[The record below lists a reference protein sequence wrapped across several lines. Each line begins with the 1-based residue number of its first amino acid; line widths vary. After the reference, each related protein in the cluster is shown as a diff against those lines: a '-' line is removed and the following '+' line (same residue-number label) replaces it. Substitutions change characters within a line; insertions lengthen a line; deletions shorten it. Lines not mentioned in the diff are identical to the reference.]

1 MCPEHQILSVY
12 LDGELPSPWKE
23 KMENHLAECPG
34 CRKKLEAYRALS
46 VSGAM
51 KAAESFRLE
60 SAKERVWRNL
70 ETGRGERPSPK
81 AGTMYHAPSI
91 WRKSV
96 SLPLPAVAAAAL
108 LIVLGMFWLTGPAKE
123 AETRNTIIAADA
135 DFETPGIIPVSDM
148 NGVLQYLGNRDS
160 GDFLILR
167 LPESRNFMSSGE
179 PTIMKAADYTRRKLQ
194 Q

>member
-23 KMENHLAECPG
+23 KMENHLAGCLA
-34 CRKKLEAYRALS
+34 CRKKLEAFRA

-51 KAAESFRLE
+51 KAGEMSMPE

-70 ETGRGERPSPK
+70 EAGRQGALPAR
-81 AGTMYHAPSI
+81 GHRAPSI

-96 SLPLPAVAAAAL
+96 SIPLPAAAAAAL
-108 LIVLGMFWLTGPAKE
+108 LIVLGALWLLRPAGE
-123 AETRNTIIAADA
+123 AEARNTIIAADT

-148 NGVLQYLGNRDS
+148 DGVLQYLGNRDS

-179 PTIMKAADYTRRKLQ
+179 PTIMKAADYTRRKLRQ
-194 Q
+194 

>member
-23 KMENHLAECPG
+23 KMEDHLAGCPG
-34 CRKKLEAYRALS
+34 CRKKLETYRAVS
-46 VSGAM
+46 VPGAV
-51 KAAESFRLE
+51 KAAEKSLLE
-60 SAKERVWRNL
+60 SAKGRVWRNL
-70 ETGRGERPSPK
+70 EAGREKRVSPGQ
-81 AGTMYHAPSI
+81 GTLRHGASI
-91 WRKSV
+91 WRKRVSV
-96 SLPLPAVAAAAL
+96 PLPAAAAAAL
-108 LIVLGMFWLTGPAKE
+108 LVLLGAFWLARPAEE
-123 AETRNTIIAADA
+123 ADARNTIIAAEA

-194 Q
+194 R